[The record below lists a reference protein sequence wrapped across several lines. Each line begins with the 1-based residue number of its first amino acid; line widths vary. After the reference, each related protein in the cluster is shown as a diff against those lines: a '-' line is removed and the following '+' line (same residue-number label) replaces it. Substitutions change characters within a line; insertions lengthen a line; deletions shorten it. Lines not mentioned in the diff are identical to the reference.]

1 MMIEK
6 LNDKEAICI
15 TTLFIMGSTLIMGI
29 GGRAENNSWI
39 SAILGMLFA
48 LPMVLI
54 YSRII
59 SIFKGKDLF
68 EILELVFGK
77 FIGKFI
83 VVLYIG
89 YSFLLGSLVVRNFGE
104 FVDTLG
110 MPETP
115 MFVINFT
122 LGLVCVNA
130 VRLGIETIGRAC
142 AYFIPLVFF
151 ILINVQILAIPEFH
165 FDYIKPIMYK
175 GFMPVLQAG
184 YYAFSFPFAE
194 TVILMSAFFTLK
206 SKKSA
211 RKVYLWGLF
220 LAGISIVVLT
230 LRNVLI
236 LGNSIDMYYFP
247 SYIAVGNISVGN
259 FLQRLEVTVVF
270 VFAIGAFAKS
280 SMCLFSACR
289 GFQRLFKLDD
299 YRSVAIQVGL
309 LMVYFS
315 IIVYG
320 NIMEMKE
327 WAEIYSYYVIPVQ
340 IVIPVILWIV
350 AEIRKKSILS
360 STNCA

>member
-1 MMIEK
+1 MIEK
-6 LNDKEAICI
+6 INDKEAISI

-29 GGRAENNSWI
+29 GGKAENNAWI
-39 SAILGMLFA
+39 SAILGMLLA
-48 LPMVLI
+48 LPIILI
-54 YSRII
+54 YARIV
-59 SIFKGKDLF
+59 SVFKGKDLY

-77 FIGKFI
+77 FVGKLIG
-83 VVLYIG
+83 VLYLG
-89 YSFLLGSLVVRNFGE
+89 YSFLLGSLVIRNFGE

-115 MFVINFT
+115 LFVINFT
-122 LGLVCVNA
+122 VGLVCIIA
-130 VRLGIETIGRAC
+130 IRLGIETLGRTC

-151 ILINVQILAIPEFH
+151 ILVLVQILVLPQMH

-175 GFMPVLQAG
+175 GFLPVLQAG
-184 YYAFSFPFAE
+184 YYAFTFPFAE
-194 TVILMSAFFTLK
+194 TVLLMSVFFTLK

-220 LAGISIVVLT
+220 LAGIPIVVQT
-230 LRNVLI
+230 LRNVLV

-247 SYIAVGNISVGN
+247 SYISVGDISIGN

-270 VFAIGAFAKS
+270 VFATGAFAKIS
-280 SMCLFSACR
+280 VCLFSTCR
-289 GFQRLFKLDD
+289 GFQKLFKLED

-315 IIVYG
+315 IIVYE

-327 WAEIYSYYVIPVQ
+327 WAEIYSYYVIPNQVIIP
-340 IVIPVILWIV
+340 IVLWIV
-350 AEIRKKSILS
+350 AEVRKKSLLNEAS
-360 STNCA
+360 SA